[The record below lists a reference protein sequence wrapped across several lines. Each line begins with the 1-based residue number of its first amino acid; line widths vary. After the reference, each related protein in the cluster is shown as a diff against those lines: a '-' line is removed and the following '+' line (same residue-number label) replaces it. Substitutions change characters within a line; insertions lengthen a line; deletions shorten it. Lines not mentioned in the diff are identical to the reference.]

1 MVVWKLE
8 DSVNGVWSQNRILLP
23 ECWIHRPVPNP
34 RFRRFFVASSDGGK
48 ILLIPSGF
56 FRDFSLF
63 QCNIEEGCLWR
74 EAIHRPPHDDWVSR
88 SLSIV
93 SSRQSSISS
102 TFNQK
107 TIMVKD
113 YEISDLPIEIIH
125 HVMFFLPVTDAI
137 HISVLSKR
145 FNHAWRTFQ
154 VMEFD
159 QVLFFTKNKGTANQS
174 QASVYGGK
182 FIQKAM
188 LMRFSNYMDDFLRR
202 REPDIFPKK
211 FKLRTLC
218 VPNIDRYIDFA
229 LEKRVQDMEVNYAF
243 LGTPLPIHSSI
254 FVAKSIRVLKLTG
267 LDLGLQDLILSD
279 SLIEELS
286 LNDCCVPETIRVL
299 SEKLLL
305 LKLANCMKLRDIEI
319 DAPNLQSFTYDGGC
333 EPCEINVGALESLKS
348 LSLKNTLITDS
359 WIEENVLKFISLQNL
374 SINGCRNLK
383 KVKIA
388 HGKLKNFEFVDFGNK
403 VELELKL
410 ITPSLVSFFYTGILP
425 LHTVITSTQF
435 KARLS
440 LTQISATIEWFL
452 ALRHLLVPFNHC
464 KVLTLEFKK
473 QVVFPEELKDKWIAP
488 MFGLK
493 HLRVEVNS
501 CSVSYRD
508 LVAFLLQLSPHPNT
522 LSIVQ
527 SFYYRDVV
535 ERVIKFKYVK
545 KVAEEDSSC
554 CKHLPVKCWRH
565 YLTNIIMENFEDTD
579 DKESLVMFFKD
590 NMKMLDEK
598 LIISHI
604 H

>member
-1 MVVWKLE
+1 MIWK
-8 DSVNGVWSQNRILLP
+8 SY
-23 ECWIHRPVPNP
+23 
-34 RFRRFFVASSDGGK
+34 F
-48 ILLIPSGF
+48 
-56 FRDFSLF
+56 
-63 QCNIEEGCLWR
+63 NIKL
-74 EAIHRPPHDDWVSR
+74 
-88 SLSIV
+88 
-93 SSRQSSISS
+93 QSSISS
-102 TFNQK
+102 TFNHTHSRK

-113 YEISDLPIEIIH
+113 YEISDLPTEIIH
-125 HVMFFLPVTDAI
+125 HIMFFLPVTDAI

-159 QVLFFTKNKGTANQS
+159 QVLFFMKNKGTANQS
-174 QASVYGGK
+174 QASVYGEK

-229 LEKRVQDMEVNYAF
+229 LEKRVQDMEVNYPF

-267 LDLGLQDLILSD
+267 LDLGLQNLILSD

-286 LNDCCVPETIRVL
+286 LNDCSVPETIRVL

-333 EPCEINVGALESLKS
+333 EPCEINVGALEYLKS
-348 LSLKNTLITDS
+348 LSLKNALITDS

-473 QVVFPEELKDKWIAP
+473 VRLLVFFNKLIFNFYATVVKFLTTSFCLWFIKQVVFPEELKDKWIAP

-493 HLRVEVNS
+493 QLRVEVNS

-508 LVAFLLQLSPHPNT
+508 LVAFLLQLSPRPNT

-535 ERVIKFKYVK
+535 ERVIKVMQSHNGHEFC
-545 KVAEEDSSC
+545 SSC
-554 CKHLPVKCWRH
+554 
-565 YLTNIIMENFEDTD
+565 YLLFNT
-579 DKESLVMFFKD
+579 SLTYLAFFWFD
-590 NMKMLDEK
+590 F
-598 LIISHI
+598 
-604 H
+604 